1 MDNEIKP
8 RRTRTP
14 SAYNIFVKD
23 FILSI
28 KDDKSILPKDKLKLA
43 SQKWKEH
50 KNKLPIEK
58 VEVII
63 EEPKQPEIVVEVKK
77 KKTKTKKISA

>member
-1 MDNEIKP
+1 MDNQPKAK
-8 RRTRTP
+8 RTRNP
-14 SAYNIFVKD
+14 SAYNIFVKE

-50 KNKLPIEK
+50 KNKP
-58 VEVII
+58 VEVVI
-63 EEPKQPEIVVEVKK
+63 EEPKQPEILVEIKK
-77 KKTKTKKISA
+77 KKTKTKQISA